1 MFLALLLVAIT
12 LKSST
17 TRFLLVEVE
26 KEVNKDCQ
34 DSEYG
39 RTDRDGHGCKWY
51 NYYPQDCGNYD
62 DDDFTAKS
70 LCCACKAPKEDAQD
84 FLHAKKFAEKC
95 KSDRDCCSLN
105 VNMYCRD

>member
-26 KEVNKDCQ
+26 KEVNKEDCQ

-84 FLHAKKFAEKC
+84 FVHAKNLQKNA
-95 KSDRDCCSLN
+95 SPIGI
-105 VNMYCRD
+105 VVA